1 MPGVFNK
8 KRTYN
13 KITCILALCSFSS
26 LQSTSWLTNSYV
38 YKEQKAA
45 YILNNLFVSS
55 HKKMKL
61 PHHILIAFFLISS
74 VFFYLL
80 QSCKQDVKNED
91 EVVQVLDPESIYQLS
106 SDWHTQ
112 NNDTIQ
118 LSQFQGKIPLVTM
131 VFTNCGFACPRIVAD
146 LKIIEEQLPDDKEGE
161 VLFVLVSFDTER
173 DHPAELLDFAN
184 EMKLDE
190 NWILLHGGEEE
201 VRELS
206 MVLDVQYKKQPDG
219 NFAHSNNIILLDKKG
234 VIVTQIEG
242 LRTNSNPIIEQIK
255 KL

>member
-1 MPGVFNK
+1 MSL
-8 KRTYN
+8 R
-13 KITCILALCSFSS
+13 AL
-26 LQSTSWLTNSYV
+26 
-38 YKEQKAA
+38 
-45 YILNNLFVSS
+45 
-55 HKKMKL
+55 KMKL
-61 PHHILIAFFLISS
+61 THSIHIIFLLIFG
-74 VFFYLL
+74 VFSILL
-80 QSCKQDVKNED
+80 QSCKQEIKNE
-91 EVVQVLDPESIYQLS
+91 EEIAQLLDPESIYQL
-106 SDWHTQ
+106 DGEWHTQ

-118 LSQFQGKIPLVTM
+118 LSQLEGKIPVVAM

-146 LKIIEEQLPDDKEGE
+146 LKIIEEQLPKEKEDE
-161 VLFVLVSFDTER
+161 VVFVLVSFDTER
-173 DHPAELLDFAN
+173 DHPSRLLEFAM

-190 NWILLHGGEEE
+190 DWMLLHGGEEE

-242 LRTNSNPIIEQIK
+242 LRTNSNPIVAEIK